1 MEFRNIVISN
11 PAKLSIRHG
20 QLCIAQEQEILIPV
34 EDICTLMLESSQ
46 IQISA
51 VALETL
57 AVQGVTVFF
66 CDRQH
71 LPSAQVL
78 PINQFHRKKK
88 LLFAQFQIG
97 KPLQKQ
103 LWQEIVK
110 QKIRNQASCL
120 RLCHKDG
127 ADELES
133 MADSVR
139 SGDPDNMEAVAA
151 AYYFPKLFGQG
162 FTRGEDCLENAA
174 LNYGYAIIRGS
185 IARNLVMHGLEP
197 CIGLHHHSELNP
209 FNLADDL
216 IEPYRPLVD
225 FFVASYDW
233 HFYTDDALTPSL
245 KRQLF
250 NLTNYLVLQNEK
262 KLRVMTSVD
271 RSTATLA
278 ASILE
283 GHNLL
288 TLPELLPLEEGRYE

>member
-1 MEFRNIVISN
+1 
-11 PAKLSIRHG
+11 
-20 QLCIAQEQEILIPV
+20 
-34 EDICTLMLESSQ
+34 
-46 IQISA
+46 
-51 VALETL
+51 
-57 AVQGVTVFF
+57 VFF

-71 LPSAQVL
+71 LPAAQL
-78 PINQFHRKKK
+78 LALNQFHRKKK
-88 LLFAQFQIG
+88 LLFAQFEIG

-110 QKIRNQASCL
+110 QKILNQAACL
-120 RLCHKDG
+120 RLCHKEG
-127 ADELES
+127 ADELED
-133 MADSVR
+133 MAASVR
-139 SGDPDNMEAVAA
+139 SGDSGNVEAVAA
-151 AYYFPKLFGQG
+151 ARYFPNLFGAG
-162 FTRGEDCLENAA
+162 FTRSEECLENAA

-225 FFVASYDW
+225 LFVARFDWDAYD
-233 HFYTDDALTPSL
+233 TDELTPPL

-250 NLTNYLVLQNEK
+250 HLTNYLMLQNDK

-271 RSTATLA
+271 RSTAALA